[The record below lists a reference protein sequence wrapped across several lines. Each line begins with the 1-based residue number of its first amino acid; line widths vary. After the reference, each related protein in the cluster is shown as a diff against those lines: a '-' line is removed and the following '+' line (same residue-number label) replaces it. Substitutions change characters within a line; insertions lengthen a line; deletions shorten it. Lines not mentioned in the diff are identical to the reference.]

1 MNPQK
6 VERIIKDSKRLL
18 CIDNLSK
25 IANIRLHHKDVE
37 LSESFFF
44 CPHCGVSRHYVKSL
58 TLTGRLS
65 LLFNKREPL
74 E

>member
-6 VERIIKDSKRLL
+6 VEIIIKDSKTLL

-25 IANIRLHHKDVE
+25 IANIRLRHKDVE
-37 LSESFFF
+37 LSDSFFF

-58 TLTGRLS
+58 TPTGWLS
-65 LLFNKREPL
+65 LLFNKREPI